1 LEAAPA
7 KKAITSFN
15 MPGLPK
21 AKLLVLKQAF
31 INDAMSPGDAAR
43 KAGVT
48 YATASRYYE
57 KWGEEIKKAREQ
69 QLIPQFEESLK
80 KLGKGPK
87 PRRQTR

>member
-1 LEAAPA
+1 
-7 KKAITSFN
+7 

-21 AKLLVLKQAF
+21 AKLDLLKSAF
-31 INDAMSPGDAAR
+31 IKDAMGPGDAAK

-57 KWGEEIKKAREQ
+57 KWGDEIRMAREQ

-80 KLGKGPK
+80 RLGKGPRPK
-87 PRRQTR
+87 RQNPR